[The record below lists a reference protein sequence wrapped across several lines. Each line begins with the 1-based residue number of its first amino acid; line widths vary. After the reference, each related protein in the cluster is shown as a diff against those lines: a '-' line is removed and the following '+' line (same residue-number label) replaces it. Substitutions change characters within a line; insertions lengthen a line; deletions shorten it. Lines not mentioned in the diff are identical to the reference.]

1 MAFLNPS
8 DFTGK
13 YELHTGMYDV
23 NKLQAY
29 INKYEGRYLRQL
41 FGVDM
46 YNSFMSDI
54 DPQTNEPQ
62 SPNFI
67 YIFNPFA
74 EDVTLY
80 SMLDSDGILEMLKGF
95 IFFEYAKDLLNQMTP
110 FGNVRQRSENS
121 TAILALQSQSYNRY
135 NEAIRTFRAIRDYI
149 YLNFDIATGQ
159 IVGVNLL
166 YTAPNYP
173 NNITAFMNVAN
184 GWVTGAS
191 VDIGGTGYAVN
202 DVLFC
207 GNNGVKIQVLSV
219 DNTGAILTFMFLQQG
234 YGHYVG
240 QGISGSGGSGSN
252 FQMLITSVQ
261 NSKGTIN
268 GVASVTTQALSV
280 GGVQGIA
287 LMNYGTGYV
296 DENNVPLVYGGSGI
310 GASADIIAD
319 PNTGAVLQATIGTP
333 NYSYGYA
340 INDVLTIDQ
349 TGSNFDADVIVT
361 DVSNGELFD
370 VILMPNVATNTLNFE
385 VGDRIH
391 IQGNGNTYN
400 AVFEVVQVGIGDFTE
415 YNGIQKALTYWL

>member
-29 INKYEGRYLRQL
+29 IDKYEGRYLRQL
-41 FGVDM
+41 FGVDL

-54 DPQTNEPQ
+54 DQQTNEPK
-62 SPNFI
+62 SPNFS

-159 IVGVNLL
+159 IVELTLIQNQPGYSSGNKF
-166 YTAPNYP
+166 
-173 NNITAFMNVAN
+173 INVVN
-184 GWVTGAS
+184 GWVTYATIDMSGS
-191 VDIGGTGYAVN
+191 GYV
-202 DVLFC
+202 VGEEIFV
-207 GNNGVKIQVLSV
+207 GNNGFQIEVTQVGPLGELMDFFILHGGYNYNVGSIYQLGLG
-219 DNTGAILTFMFLQQG
+219 TG
-234 YGHYVG
+234 VG
-240 QGISGSGGSGSN
+240 AQ
-252 FQMLITSVQ
+252 LEVQ
-261 NSKGTIN
+261 NVSNSNGIIN
-268 GVASVTTQALSV
+268 GNALIHITAEPIGAVTHINIVST
-280 GGVQGIA
+280 
-287 LMNYGTGYV
+287 GTGGYV
-296 DENNVPLVYGGSGI
+296 DATDVPVTGGSGI
-310 GASADIIAD
+310 GLLVDISAD
-319 PNTGAVLQATIGTP
+319 PNTGQVMGAQIGTNSGIAYQVNDIVTIQLGNNDASVGVATIT
-333 NYSYGYA
+333 YGLILGHN
-340 INDVLTIDQ
+340 INPLNQSLT
-349 TGSNFDADVIVT
+349 TG
-361 DVSNGELFD
+361 
-370 VILMPNVATNTLNFE
+370 FE
-385 VGDRIH
+385 IGDRVRVS
-391 IQGNGNTYN
+391 GNGNNPNAIYEVTY
-400 AVFEVVQVGIGDFTE
+400 VGLGDLTE

>member
-29 INKYEGRYLRQL
+29 IDKYEGRYLRQL
-41 FGVDM
+41 FGVDL

-54 DPQTNEPQ
+54 DQQTNEPK
-62 SPNFI
+62 SPNFS

-159 IVGVNLL
+159 AVEMTITSQGTL
-166 YTAPNYP
+166 YSGGGSFTPTP
-173 NNITAFMNVAN
+173 LSGLVLTLSI
-184 GWVTGAS
+184 
-191 VDIGGTGYAVN
+191 DQPGTGYAT
-202 DVLFC
+202 
-207 GNNGVKIQVLSV
+207 NNGV
-219 DNTGAILTFMFLQQG
+219 LT
-234 YGHYVG
+234 
-240 QGISGSGGSGSN
+240 SGGSGTG
-252 FQMLITSVQ
+252 L
-261 NSKGTIN
+261 TIDYVDN
-268 GVASVTTQALSV
+268 GSGGVLSVT
-280 GGVQGIA
+280 ID
-287 LMNYGTGYV
+287 NPGTGYKAGDV
-296 DENNVPLVYGGSGI
+296 VTILDGN
-310 GASADIIAD
+310 DD
-319 PNTGAVLQATIGTP
+319 AT
-333 NYSYGYA
+333 
-340 INDVLTIDQ
+340 LTIDTATQ
-349 TGSNFDADVIVT
+349 IITGTGLKINYLANPIGEILITTPLTPGTGYADATSVPTTTTGSGNGCLVNITTSSGVITNYSIAVGGTNYAVNDIVT
-361 DVSNGELFD
+361 ITGGNADATFIVANVTNGEVTL
-370 VILMPNVATNTLNFE
+370 VIPTLNNLGIGYN
-385 VGDRIH
+385 VGDLFGI
-391 IQGNGNTYN
+391 
-400 AVFEVVQVGIGDFTE
+400 IGDGDDTAQFELSYVGLGDLTE